1 MLDPTRPAGVTILTL
16 VRDAASRLPAGEGSR
31 ADIVT
36 LLQVATPTL
45 HFSIYYE
52 SQDSQYLAPATD
64 PGSLTTMVSGA
75 LDRLQ
80 NEVDPCVKYD
90 SARKV
95 WTYLHH
101 HRTLHDFQVRFA
113 LLFVE

>member
-1 MLDPTRPAGVTILTL
+1 MLDPARPAGVTILTL

-45 HFSIYYE
+45 DFCISCL
-52 SQDSQYLAPATD
+52 SQDSQYLAPGTD
-64 PGSLTTMVSGA
+64 PSSLTTMVSGA

-90 SARKV
+90 SGRKT
-95 WTYLHH
+95 WRYLHH
-101 HRTLHDFQVRFA
+101 HRTLHDFQARFA
-113 LLFVE
+113 SLFVD